1 MTTQLNLV
9 QSGTINKPGP
19 IGRLFRLFLGMGCL
33 SFIAYLVYNRTIF
46 FNDIVHYNWGVWI
59 GLIYGIILLPY
70 IVNIGFSINSGKRL
84 QLVAI
89 LTLVMASAFDY
100 FSTGNFLD
108 LITGGLVYLMLIY
121 LYGHLGLS
129 YVIASIIAT
138 PGCEMRA
145 FPQLWSLITKKP
157 SKEHCC
163 PIGPLSKIDRWDS
176 DRKKLS
182 PTKNKRH

>member
-9 QSGTINKPGP
+9 RSGTIDKPGP

-33 SFIAYLVYNRTIF
+33 SFIVYLVYNRSIF
-46 FNDIVHYNWGVWI
+46 FNDTVQYNWEVWI

-84 QLVAI
+84 QLTAI
-89 LTLVMASAFDY
+89 LALVMASAFDY
-100 FSTGNFLD
+100 FSTGNFLG
-108 LITGGLVYLMLIY
+108 LITGVLVYLMLIY
-121 LYGHLGLS
+121 LYVHLGLS

-145 FPQLWSLITKKP
+145 IPHLWSLIAKKTY
-157 SKEHCC
+157 K
-163 PIGPLSKIDRWDS
+163 G
-176 DRKKLS
+176 
-182 PTKNKRH
+182 T

>member
-19 IGRLFRLFLGMGCL
+19 IGRSFRLFLGMGCL
-33 SFIAYLVYNRTIF
+33 SFIAYLVYNSSIF
-46 FNDIVHYNWGVWI
+46 LNGINHYNWGILI
-59 GLIYGIILLPY
+59 GLIYGIFLLPY

-84 QLVAI
+84 QLAAI
-89 LTLVMASAFDY
+89 LALVMASAIDY
-100 FSTGNFLD
+100 FSTGSFLG
-108 LITGGLVYLMLIY
+108 LITWGLVYLMLIY

-145 FPQLWSLITKKP
+145 FPQLWSFITKKP

-163 PIGPLSKIDRWDS
+163 PIGPLSKIDLWER

-182 PTKNKRH
+182 PTKNKRQ